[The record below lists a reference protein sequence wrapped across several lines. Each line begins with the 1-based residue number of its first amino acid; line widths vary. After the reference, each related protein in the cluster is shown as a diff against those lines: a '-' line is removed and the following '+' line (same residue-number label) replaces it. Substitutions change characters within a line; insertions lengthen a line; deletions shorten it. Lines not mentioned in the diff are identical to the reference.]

1 MIFNLFEQTDQFNN
15 STDVESVLEN
25 AFKNADPADFAS
37 FDKFDDVE
45 FEKVEA
51 EKVEAVKDEAVKDEV
66 IKKVSIPTAKS
77 TTTTSTKTTTTTKV
91 TTTTKT
97 TTTIK
102 TTTTTAEPCIGTWTS
117 WSDFDSCADRG
128 PGSLK
133 KRRERCSF
141 CSAACKKAGYG
152 AEYDYEYQ
160 DCDSSKAKTT
170 TKARDTNQPGFQY

>member
-1 MIFNLFEQTDQFNN
+1 MIFNQFEQTDQFNN

-37 FDKFDDVE
+37 FDKFDELE
-45 FEKVEA
+45 FEKVESG
-51 EKVEAVKDEAVKDEV
+51 KVEAVKDEV
-66 IKKVSIPTAKS
+66 IEKVSIPTAKS
-77 TTTTSTKTTTTTKV
+77 TTTTTSTKTTTTTKV

>member
-15 STDVESVLEN
+15 STDVESFLEN

-91 TTTTKT
+91 TTTTKARLNSEENFWKK
-97 TTTIK
+97 K
-102 TTTTTAEPCIGTWTS
+102 T
-117 WSDFDSCADRG
+117 
-128 PGSLK
+128 
-133 KRRERCSF
+133 
-141 CSAACKKAGYG
+141 
-152 AEYDYEYQ
+152 
-160 DCDSSKAKTT
+160 
-170 TKARDTNQPGFQY
+170 

>member
-66 IKKVSIPTAKS
+66 IKKCRFQLIRVQQLRLQLKPPRPLKS
-77 TTTTSTKTTTTTKV
+77 L
-91 TTTTKT
+91 
-97 TTTIK
+97 
-102 TTTTTAEPCIGTWTS
+102 
-117 WSDFDSCADRG
+117 RQ
-128 PGSLK
+128 LK
-133 KRRERCSF
+133 L
-141 CSAACKKAGYG
+141 G
-152 AEYDYEYQ
+152 
-160 DCDSSKAKTT
+160 
-170 TKARDTNQPGFQY
+170 